1 MLWYVSARSCLRR
14 GRRSWLKSWW
24 REVVRRALKVGIR
37 LRRVERVDVRA
48 GTTVLGYVWGI
59 VGEDNISEMR
69 RDVCDAEVSR
79 SFKRIYNE
87 EISNSR
93 NRQ

>member
-1 MLWYVSARSCLRR
+1 M
-14 GRRSWLKSWW
+14 KSWW

-48 GTTVLGYVWGI
+48 GTTVLVYVWGI

-79 SFKRIYNE
+79 SFKRIYDE
-87 EISNSR
+87 VSNLR